1 MLKLNNFLISII
13 VLLPI
18 LTSAQEDQLNTFLLG
33 ARTGITA
40 TQVAGDGWGGFD
52 KLGFLAGLSTEY
64 AWSESA
70 GFETG
75 IQFVMKGSQKN
86 ARPDDGDFLSY
97 KLSLNYVEIP
107 LLYKY
112 YQDRFHFDIGLG
124 GAFLISSKEID
135 QVGIEL
141 DTEDTF
147 NSMVLNLQMGMN
159 VELTEKHFATV
170 RFTNSLTPVR
180 SSGVVFVD
188 NTVNFWRQWFSKG
201 QYNTVLEF
209 GYKYRFK

>member
-1 MLKLNNFLISII
+1 MLI
-13 VLLPI
+13 
-18 LTSAQEDQLNTFLLG
+18 TSQEDQTNTFILG
-33 ARTGITA
+33 ARVGLSA

-52 KLGFLAGLSTEY
+52 KMGLLGGFSTEY
-64 AWSESA
+64 AWNEKA

-75 IQFVMKGSQKN
+75 IQFIMKGSQKN

-97 KLSLNYVEIP
+97 KLKLNYVEVP

-112 YQDRFHFDIGLG
+112 YQDRFHFDLG
-124 GAFLISSKEID
+124 MGAAFLLSSREID
-135 QVGIEL
+135 QDGIEL
-141 DTEDTF
+141 ATENTF
-147 NSMVLNLQMGMN
+147 NSLVLNFQMGMN
-159 VELTEKHFATV
+159 VDFSNNHFFTV

-188 NTVNFWRQWFSKG
+188 NTVNFWRRIFSKG